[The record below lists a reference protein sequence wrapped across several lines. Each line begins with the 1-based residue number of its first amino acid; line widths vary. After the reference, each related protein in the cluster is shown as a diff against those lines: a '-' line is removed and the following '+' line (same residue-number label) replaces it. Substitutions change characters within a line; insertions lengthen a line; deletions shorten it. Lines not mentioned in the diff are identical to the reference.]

1 MSRRILD
8 LNARPV
14 DHRNDPRL
22 NAILKRADTGI
33 LILAAIER
41 GDSLTDA
48 LNDGVFFPAMCMQNV
63 IVEFCSTGLKVHVF
77 RIDLHDLLVR
87 SRDIERFTVTC
98 TH

>member
-48 LNDGVFFPAMCMQNV
+48 LNDGRLFSRHVYAECNRRSLLDWSQGTRLSHRFARPARQV
-63 IVEFCSTGLKVHVF
+63 A
-77 RIDLHDLLVR
+77 
-87 SRDIERFTVTC
+87 
-98 TH
+98 